1 MSARILIVDD
11 EFQIRRAL
19 RNGLAPMGYEV
30 LDAEDGADALVK
42 FRASRP
48 DLILLDMNMPVMDGL
63 EACRL
68 LRAETE
74 IPIIVLS
81 VRNSEREKV
90 DALDA
95 GADDYLTKPFGMGEL
110 LARIRVALRRL
121 PMLADVAVPRIKT
134 DDFDIDF
141 TQRRL
146 IVRGEV
152 VRLRPKEFDLFWH
165 LAQNANRPISH
176 RKLIQLVWGPDYGD
190 ELVYLRVLVNQL
202 RGRIEPDAARPRY
215 IVTEPR
221 IGYRF
226 CVPESSLNPEPAG
239 DAARATPP
247 VALR

>member
-30 LDAEDGADALVK
+30 LDAEDGSDALVK
-42 FRASRP
+42 FRSARP
-48 DLILLDMNMPVMDGL
+48 DLILLDLNMPVMDGL
-63 EACRL
+63 ETCRL
-68 LRAETE
+68 LRVETE

-81 VRNSEREKV
+81 VRNTEREKV

-95 GADDYLTKPFGMGEL
+95 GADDYITKPFGMGEL

-146 IVRGEV
+146 LVHGQI

-202 RGRIEPDAARPRY
+202 RGRIEPDVSRPRY

-226 CVPESSLNPEPAG
+226 VVPESALNPETAG
-239 DAARATPP
+239 DTTSVSPP
-247 VALR
+247 GALR

>member
-1 MSARILIVDD
+1 MNARILIVDD

-19 RNGLAPMGYEV
+19 RNALAPMGYEV
-30 LDAEDGADALVK
+30 LDADGGADALVK
-42 FRASRP
+42 FRAARP
-48 DLILLDMNMPVMDGL
+48 DLILLDLNMPVMDGL
-63 EACRL
+63 ETCRI
-68 LRAETE
+68 LRTETE

-81 VRNSEREKV
+81 VRNSEVEKI

-121 PMLADVAVPRIKT
+121 PMLADVAVPHLKT
-134 DDFDIDF
+134 DDFEVDF
-141 TQRRL
+141 TERRL
-146 IVRGEV
+146 VVRGKT
-152 VRLRPKEFDLFWH
+152 VRLRPKEFDLFRH

-202 RGRIEPDAARPRY
+202 RGKIEPDASRPRY
-215 IVTEPR
+215 IQTEPR

-226 CVPESSLNPEPAG
+226 VVPESALPAG
-239 DAARATPP
+239 AGGETQGVEPPAAIR
-247 VALR
+247 

>member
-1 MSARILIVDD
+1 MNARILIVDD

-19 RNGLAPMGYEV
+19 RNALAPMGYEV
-30 LDAEDGADALVK
+30 LDAEDGSDALVK
-42 FRASRP
+42 FRAARP
-48 DLILLDMNMPVMDGL
+48 DLILLDLNMPVMDGL

-68 LRAETE
+68 LRAETD

-81 VRNSEREKV
+81 VRNAEVEKV

-95 GADDYLTKPFGMGEL
+95 GADDYITKPFGMGEL

-121 PMLADVAVPRIKT
+121 PMLDNVSVPRLKT
-134 DDFDIDF
+134 EDFEIDF
-141 TQRRL
+141 AERRL
-146 IVRGEV
+146 VVRGKT

-202 RGRIEPDAARPRY
+202 RGKIEPDASRPRY
-215 IVTEPR
+215 IQTEPR

-226 CVPESSLNPEPAG
+226 CVPEAALQPEPGGEAH
-239 DAARATPP
+239 RAEPP
-247 VALR
+247 AALR